1 MERDGLCCGIELSI
15 LHFRFHTMAFTLSC
29 YYLDEPL
36 SDDEL
41 QFVRST
47 LIGPWA
53 KFRTSASD
61 LEQKRVPAV
70 LPLPDAN
77 GIYDES
83 REERAERVRS
93 NLRHAGI
100 RTDAGR
106 QVVWVMPRDADW
118 DAIFQFAIREE
129 TGFAPYVA
137 QRWFPEEGTLVRGQV
152 RVIDTDLML
161 RSL

>member
-1 MERDGLCCGIELSI
+1 
-15 LHFRFHTMAFTLSC
+15 MAFTLSC

-41 QFVRST
+41 QFVHHT
-47 LIGPWA
+47 LVGPWA
-53 KFRTSASD
+53 KFRTAASG

-70 LPLPDAN
+70 LPLPDAD
-77 GIYDES
+77 GVYAES
-83 REERAERVRS
+83 REARAERVRS

-100 RTDAGR
+100 RADAGR
-106 QVVWVMPRDADW
+106 QVVWVMPQDADW

-137 QRWFPEEGTLVRGQV
+137 QRWFPEDGKLVRSRV
-152 RVIDTDLML
+152 RVIDTDMML

>member
-1 MERDGLCCGIELSI
+1 
-15 LHFRFHTMAFTLSC
+15 MAFTLSC

-53 KFRTSASD
+53 KFRTAASA

-70 LPLPDAN
+70 LPLPDAD
-77 GIYDES
+77 GVYAES
-83 REERAERVRS
+83 REERAGRVRS

-100 RTDAGR
+100 RADAGR
-106 QVVWVMPRDADW
+106 QVVWVMPQDADW

-137 QRWFPEEGTLVRGQV
+137 QRWFPEDGKLVRGRV
-152 RVIDTDLML
+152 RVIDTDMML

>member
-1 MERDGLCCGIELSI
+1 
-15 LHFRFHTMAFTLSC
+15 MAFTLSC

-53 KFRTSASD
+53 KFRTAASN

-70 LPLPDAN
+70 LPLPDAD
-77 GIYDES
+77 GVYAES
-83 REERAERVRS
+83 REERAWRVRS

-100 RTDAGR
+100 RADAGR
-106 QVVWVMPRDADW
+106 QVVWVMPQDADW
-118 DAIFQFAIREE
+118 DAIFQFALREE

-137 QRWFPEEGTLVRGQV
+137 QRWFPEDGKLMRGRI
-152 RVIDTDLML
+152 RVVDTDMML
-161 RSL
+161 RNL

>member
-1 MERDGLCCGIELSI
+1 
-15 LHFRFHTMAFTLSC
+15 MAFILSC

-36 SDDEL
+36 TDDEM
-41 QFVRST
+41 QFVGSA

-53 KFRTSASD
+53 KFRTSASR

-70 LPLPDAN
+70 LPMPDEN
-77 GIYDES
+77 GIFAES
-83 REERAERVRS
+83 REVRAERVRS

-100 RTDAGR
+100 RADAGR
-106 QVVWVMPRDADW
+106 QVVWVMPQDADW

-137 QRWFPEEGTLVRGQV
+137 QRWFPEDGELVRGRV
-152 RVIDTDLML
+152 RVIDTDMML
-161 RSL
+161 RGL

>member
-1 MERDGLCCGIELSI
+1 
-15 LHFRFHTMAFTLSC
+15 MAFILSC

-36 SDDEL
+36 TADEM
-41 QFVRST
+41 QFIGST

-53 KFRTSASD
+53 KFRTSAST

-70 LPLPDAN
+70 LPMPDEN
-77 GIYDES
+77 GIYAES
-83 REERAERVRS
+83 REARAERVRS

-100 RTDAGR
+100 RVDAGR

-137 QRWFPEEGTLVRGQV
+137 QRWFPEEGELVRGRV
-152 RVIDTDLML
+152 RVLDTDMML
-161 RSL
+161 RGL

>member
-1 MERDGLCCGIELSI
+1 
-15 LHFRFHTMAFTLSC
+15 MAFTLSC

-47 LIGPWA
+47 LVGPWA
-53 KFRTSASD
+53 KFRTAAGS
-61 LEQKRVPAV
+61 LQQKRVPAV
-70 LPLPDAN
+70 LPLPDEHGVYA
-77 GIYDES
+77 ES
-83 REERAERVRS
+83 REERAERVRA

-100 RTDAGR
+100 RSDAGR
-106 QVVWVMPRDADW
+106 QVVWIMPQDADW

-137 QRWFPEEGTLVRGQV
+137 QRWFREDGKLVRGQV
-152 RVIDTDLML
+152 RVVDTDMML
-161 RSL
+161 RNL

>member
-1 MERDGLCCGIELSI
+1 
-15 LHFRFHTMAFTLSC
+15 MAFILSC

-41 QFVRST
+41 QFVNST

-53 KFRTSASD
+53 KFRTAASR

-70 LPLPDAN
+70 LPLPDEN
-77 GIYDES
+77 GIYAES
-83 REERAERVRS
+83 REERAKRVRS
-93 NLRHAGI
+93 NLRHADI
-100 RTDAGR
+100 CADVGR
-106 QVVWVMPRDADW
+106 QVVWVMPQDADW

-137 QRWFPEEGTLVRGQV
+137 QRWFPEEGKLMRGRV
-152 RVIDTDLML
+152 RVVDADMML
-161 RSL
+161 RGL

>member
-1 MERDGLCCGIELSI
+1 
-15 LHFRFHTMAFTLSC
+15 MAFILSC

-36 SDDEL
+36 SVDEL

-53 KFRTSASD
+53 KFRTAASD
-61 LEQKRVPAV
+61 LVQKRVPVV

-77 GIYDES
+77 GVYAES
-83 REERAERVRS
+83 REERAERVRG

-100 RTDAGR
+100 RSDAGR

-137 QRWFPEEGTLVRGQV
+137 QRWFAENGIQVRGRV
-152 RVIDTDLML
+152 RVVDTDMML